1 MTYKQLSTYAPH
13 VHEFFRVHCAGLP
26 ELADA
31 YVTGHSVEWATG
43 AVLTDGGI
51 AVAGMVDGTLFG
63 ATVWIDATGI
73 PLRIGVYCGCRQGSR
88 GCEHLHPAFTHIAA
102 AYRAEGAKALLGTFP
117 TIEEFKREAIRS
129 FSALSASL
137 VVMTAE
143 VENRRGPADKL
154 SLPEGARPVAVLKE
168 GRLVSLEPGVLI
180 GGETPSIKRTTL
192 SAMLQSDNREARRVA
207 ALVYA
212 AQEAAESVNYLRAE
226 GEPDRG
232 ANASARLGSL
242 RELADLDLLVQEDG
256 RPVRFEPEAAA
267 MLRWRPLSPEKQRL
281 EMVVADGSWDE
292 CEVAYL
298 DREASVLYGNKLGR
312 PFVDAALAW
321 PPLFNGQVEEVAET
335 ITRAGL
341 QAPIPS
347 VVDIGPVEQ
356 ISARW
361 VVVIQP
367 DPANSNRVLFDL
379 VAQAEGLELGR
390 DIDCG
395 GLHHVDGRWVSLSLP
410 PRPQAQ
416 FERVA
421 SVHAFSQDAR
431 AVGTTP
437 DLLVWTVHDLQ
448 QAFEGE
454 GFVVDVRGVPPVRV
468 VSHKKGRTLP
478 GPEITVGRQD
488 EDGLHPLSATW
499 AVDGHPVDA
508 ERALRFEMLQRAQAV
523 QGEPW
528 LSRQLKSGLGPD
540 NTVEIGEGVYL
551 KTSAGHWAKAWLP
564 QIHLYATA
572 NKQGKQPRANRAAV
586 MAALLGGATLKF
598 EDAADDPRTTLTHL
612 LAAKEGEGI
621 ASAPGVLI
629 DYLPFQRQGLQWLL
643 TLRQVGCSGIL
654 ADDRGTGKT
663 LESLGAGLLHR
674 ASSFPSGRQD
684 GAAEVVRR
692 PPVVVVVERRDVQ
705 TWRNELADKV
715 TGVDW
720 IWHQGPKRPK
730 RVEDLRGFDLILT
743 TYGVLSRDI
752 ALFLELSPEMV
763 FLDEANSL
771 KSPTSAKSRD
781 VSRLDGAT
789 LIPITGTPVDH
800 NPRHLHALINVAM
813 PGLLG
818 RAEHFASLQK
828 LIAKHPDTA
837 LAKAE
842 RQRVAAVIAP
852 FLLRRTRQQL
862 KEQFPAKRE
871 LPVEITLDRSDAATY
886 RLFQERI
893 HDDYLAVLEER
904 GLSGGRF
911 QINALLDKLRRW
923 CARVGTARQ
932 MTAKGEY
939 VLDVVR
945 EHLEAGDKVVVFSH
959 FNSEV
964 VALTELLRGK
974 GINAGRWVGE
984 DAPAV
989 RDREYKLFKAGH
1001 TDVLVIG
1008 AYGARGLDLPEARA
1022 CIIAD
1027 PWIDVTTDD
1036 QMGDRVHRIISKEGV
1051 TIYRL
1056 ALAGTIE
1063 QVALEMA
1070 MHMTKASEGVLTGQ
1084 VPESGGSS
1092 TLHREDFDRMFTALP
1107 DDVAE

>member
-13 VHEFFRVHCAGLP
+13 VHEFFRGYCSRLP
-26 ELADA
+26 SLVGA
-31 YVTGHSVEWATG
+31 YVVGHSVEWATG
-43 AVLTDGGI
+43 AVLADGSI
-51 AVAGMVDGTLFG
+51 AVIGMVDGTIFCARVLVDTNG
-63 ATVWIDATGI
+63 A
-73 PLRIGVYCGCRQGSR
+73 PQSLGVYCLCGQNSR
-88 GCEHLHPAFTHIAA
+88 TCEHLHPAFAQMA
-102 AYRAEGAKALLGTFP
+102 MSYRDEGAKALLGTFP
-117 TIEEFKREAIRS
+117 SIEVFKREAIRA
-129 FSALSASL
+129 FTALRASL
-137 VVMTAE
+137 MVATAE
-143 VENRRGPADKL
+143 VANCRGPADKL
-154 SLPEGARPVAVLKE
+154 SLPDGARPVAVLKE
-168 GRLVSLEPGVLI
+168 GRLLSLEPGVLI

-192 SAMLQSDNREARRVA
+192 SAMLQSDNREARRVG
-207 ALVYA
+207 ALVYSA
-212 AQEAAESVNYLRAE
+212 SEAAESVNYLRAE
-226 GEPDRG
+226 GLPDRG

-242 RELADLDLLVQEDG
+242 RELADQDSLVQEDG
-256 RPVRFEPEAAA
+256 RPVQFEPEAAA
-267 MLRWRPLSPEKQRL
+267 MLRWRPLSPEKQQL
-281 EMVVADGSWDE
+281 EMVVADGAWDE

-298 DREASVLYGNKLGR
+298 DREASLLYGNKQGR
-312 PFVDAALAW
+312 PFIEAALAW
-321 PPLFNGQVEEVAET
+321 PPLSNGQVEEVAEL
-335 ITRAGL
+335 ITREGL
-341 QAPIPS
+341 PVPIPS

-356 ISARW
+356 ITARW
-361 VVVIQP
+361 VIVIQLDLP
-367 DPANSNRVLFDL
+367 STNRIVFDL
-379 VAQAEGLELGR
+379 VARAEGFELGR
-390 DIDCG
+390 DVDCG
-395 GLHHVDGRWVSLSLP
+395 GLHHVDGRWVSLRLP
-410 PRPQAQ
+410 SRPQAQ

-421 SVHAFSQDAR
+421 SARASSWDAR
-431 AVGTTP
+431 AVATTP
-437 DLLVWTVHDLQ
+437 EMLVWTTYDLQ
-448 QAFEGE
+448 QSFEGE
-454 GFVVDVRGVPPVRV
+454 GFEVLIRGIPSIRV
-468 VSHKKGRTLP
+468 ISHKKGKPLP
-478 GPEITVGRQD
+478 GPEITVGRPD
-488 EDGLHPLSATW
+488 AEGLYPLTGSWTVEGH
-499 AVDGHPVDA
+499 AVDV
-508 ERALRFEMLQRAQAV
+508 ERALRFELLQRVQAV

-528 LSRQLKSGLGPD
+528 LEHHLSSGAGPD

-551 KTSAGHWAKAWLP
+551 KTSTGSWAAKWLP
-564 QIHLYATA
+564 LIHLYATA
-572 NKQGKQPRANRAAV
+572 NKQGKQPRASRAMV

-598 EDAADDPRTTLTHL
+598 EDAADDPRTTLAHL

-621 ASAPGVLI
+621 ATAPGVLI

-674 ASSFPSGRQD
+674 ASGFPSGQPA
-684 GAAEVVRR
+684 GAAKKVRR

-715 TGVDW
+715 TGVEW

-730 RVEDLRGFDLILT
+730 RVEDLQGFDLILT

-781 VSRLDGAT
+781 VSRMDGAT

-828 LIAKHPDTA
+828 LIAKHPHTA

-842 RQRVAAVIAP
+842 RQRVATVIAP

-862 KEQFPAKRE
+862 KDQFPAKHE
-871 LPVEITLDRSDAATY
+871 LPVEITLDRSDAAAY
-886 RLFQERI
+886 RVLQQRI
-893 HDDYLAVLEER
+893 HDDYLAVLESR

-964 VALTELLRGK
+964 VALTELLRHK

-984 DAPAV
+984 DPPAV

-1036 QMGDRVHRIISKEGV
+1036 QMGDRVHRIISRDGV

-1084 VPESGGSS
+1084 VPESGGSA
-1092 TLHREDFDRMFTALP
+1092 TLHREDFDRMFQSLP
-1107 DDVAE
+1107 EDVAE